1 VTRSLLRGLRRAAAL
16 FALLFLLPLGLHA
29 LWLLPQDRAES
40 WSRADWSSA
49 GLVPAA
55 GDAPEAVVLVYA
67 ARAGRWRGVF
77 AHHAWIV
84 TKAEGE
90 DRYVRYDKVGWGRP
104 IRTNGWA
111 PDARWYGEAPELVGA
126 VRGEAAKALI
136 PKIRAAVESYPFS
149 GSGAYA
155 PWPGPNSNTFVNHV
169 LAAVPE
175 AGIVLPPT
183 ALGKD
188 YRTDGRL
195 LGPAPSGTGVQ
206 LAVMGLAGVTLA
218 AAEGLEI
225 NLLGLVVG
233 VDLRRPA
240 IKLPGFGRIGTA
252 SAETD
257 AAFTGPAGAARAA
270 ERR

>member
-1 VTRSLLRGLRRAAAL
+1 MTRTILRGLRRAGAI

-49 GLVPAA
+49 RLIPAA
-55 GDAPEAVVLVYA
+55 TEEPEAVVLVFA

-90 DRYVRYDKVGWGRP
+90 DRYLRYDKVGWGRP

-111 PDARWYGEAPELVGA
+111 ADARWYGELPELVGA
-126 VRGEAAKALI
+126 VRGDAAKALI
-136 PKIRAAVESYPFS
+136 PKIRAAAATYPFS
-149 GSGAYA
+149 ENGAYA

-195 LGPAPSGTGVQ
+195 FGLAPSGTGIQVA
-206 LAVMGLAGVTLA
+206 LNGLAGVTLA
-218 AAEGLEI
+218 ASEGLEI

-233 VDLRRPA
+233 VDVFRPA
-240 IKLPGFGRIGTA
+240 VKLPGFGRIGMAPSGTA
-252 SAETD
+252 VALTER
-257 AAFTGPAGAARAA
+257 AAVRAA
-270 ERR
+270 ESR

>member
-1 VTRSLLRGLRRAAAL
+1 MTRSILRGLRRAGAV

-49 GLVPAA
+49 GLIPAA
-55 GDAPEAVVLVYA
+55 ADEPEAVVLVFA

-84 TKAEGE
+84 TKAKGE

-104 IRTNGWA
+104 IRMNGWA
-111 PDARWYGEAPELVGA
+111 ADARWYGEVPELVGA
-126 VRGEAAKALI
+126 VRGAAAEALI
-136 PKIRAAVESYPFS
+136 PRIGAAVAAYPFS
-149 GSGAYA
+149 AGGAYA

-195 LGPAPSGTGVQ
+195 FGLAPSGTGIQVA
-206 LAVMGLAGVTLA
+206 LNGLAGVTLA
-218 AAEGLEI
+218 ATEGLEI

-233 VDLRRPA
+233 VDVLRPA
-240 IKLPGFGRIGTA
+240 VKLPGFGRIGTNPA
-252 SAETD
+252 T
-257 AAFTGPAGAARAA
+257 AATVFTERATARAA
-270 ERR
+270 APR